1 MMDIVYEVEL
11 EKELYDYLAK
21 LARRKGITVSDFVS
35 GVLTD
40 WLRSTLAIEN
50 QLIEEG
56 HFSPPEDAS
65 D

>member
-11 EKELYDYLAK
+11 EQDLYDYLAK
-21 LARRKGITVSDFVS
+21 LARRKGITVSEFVS
-35 GVLTD
+35 GVLAD
-40 WLRSTLAIEN
+40 WIGHTMAIEN
-50 QLIEEG
+50 QLIEDG